1 MYFFF
6 RFFQEGFPL
15 SRIVFPGRFAK
26 GVLMLYSNYLKFS
39 GRRFP
44 MSKASEFRTNV
55 MRILEQA
62 KVPFRHHCYVESGA
76 VSGLEVATAL
86 GQDPAH
92 VFKTLVTVG
101 KSGEHFV
108 FVVPVN
114 AELNLKK
121 AAKAVSDKS
130 VEMIKLKELFPL
142 TGYIHG
148 GCSPIGMKKQF
159 RTVIHES
166 AASLDAIFFSA
177 GKIGYQIEILPADLA
192 KVLRFTYADI
202 AD

>member
-1 MYFFF
+1 M
-6 RFFQEGFPL
+6 G
-15 SRIVFPGRFAK
+15 
-26 GVLMLYSNYLKFS
+26 
-39 GRRFP
+39 
-44 MSKASEFRTNV
+44 KAEDIKTNV

-62 KVPFRHHCYVESGA
+62 RTPFRHHCYVESGA
-76 VSGLEVATAL
+76 VSGLEVADAL

-108 FVVPVN
+108 FVVPVDS
-114 AELNLKK
+114 ELNLKK

-130 VEMIKLKELFPL
+130 IEMIKSKELFPL

-166 AASLDAIFFSA
+166 AASLDVIFFSA
-177 GKIGYQIEILPADLA
+177 GKIGYQIEISPADLA

-202 AD
+202 TD